1 MSTNRMR
8 MPPRRLGGYP
18 MIGSRDRVPALPLLF
33 LVVFAV
39 AALACAVLF
48 VSLPLLA
55 G

>member
-8 MPPRRLGGYP
+8 MPPRRLAGYP
-18 MIGSRDRVPALPLLF
+18 MIGSRDRVPVFPLLF
-33 LVVFAV
+33 LVVFAL

-48 VSLPLLA
+48 VSPALLA

>member
-1 MSTNRMR
+1 MSTNRLR
-8 MPPRRLGGYP
+8 TPPRQLAGYP
-18 MIGSRDRVPALPLLF
+18 MIGTLDPVPTFPLLF

-39 AALACAVLF
+39 AALACAALF